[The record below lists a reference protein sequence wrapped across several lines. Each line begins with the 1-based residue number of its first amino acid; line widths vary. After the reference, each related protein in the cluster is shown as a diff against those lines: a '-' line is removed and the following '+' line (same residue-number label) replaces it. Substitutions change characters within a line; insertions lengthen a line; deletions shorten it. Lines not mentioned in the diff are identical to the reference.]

1 MRERLRRAAE
11 TAAAAASVVECL
23 VLGPPLVLCL
33 GLAMA
38 RLERAAARR
47 GRVGAP

>member
-1 MRERLRRAAE
+1 MRERLRRAVE
-11 TAAAAASVVECL
+11 TATVVAECL

-33 GLAMA
+33 GLEMA